1 MEPREEPARRSSV
14 FARARR
20 WLGLFAAP
28 ESRRGRRLALLALLI
43 LTGLCLVLN
52 AALSTGS
59 FPVLTLVV
67 PIVFGGLL
75 LTPRALLVL
84 FVAVLAA
91 LIAENLW
98 ISNDVVHPGAYV
110 VLAIVAGIAF
120 QQSLDRERLGLSL
133 GRGEQMLLE
142 LRDRLLSQGELPPLP
157 DGWHA
162 EIEQQSAGG
171 ASFGGDFLV
180 ATLTEG
186 GRSLECVL
194 VDVSGKGVDAG
205 TRALM
210 LSGALGGLLGAVPPH
225 RFLPSANQYLLRQHW
240 DEGFAT
246 ALHLTVELSTGH
258 YRLSNAGHPPAVHY
272 VGGTGR
278 WEVVEPPGTVLGLLP
293 DAEFGAVE
301 GELRPYD
308 ALLLYTDGVVEVPGR
323 DLAVGIDRLLGAAER
338 LIPRGFDGGALRL
351 VQDTAPTAT
360 DDRALVLLWRS

>member
-1 MEPREEPARRSSV
+1 MEPREEPARTSSV
-14 FARARR
+14 VARGRR
-20 WLGLFAAP
+20 WLGMFAAP
-28 ESRRGRRLALLALLI
+28 ESKRGQRLALLALLI
-43 LTGLCLVLN
+43 LIGLYVVLN
-52 AALSTGS
+52 AAVGVAS

-84 FVAVLAA
+84 FIAVLAA
-91 LIAENLW
+91 VIADNLGVG
-98 ISNDVVHPGAYV
+98 NNVVHPGTYV
-110 VLAIVAGIAF
+110 VLVIVAGIAL
-120 QQSLDRERLGLSL
+120 QQSVDRERLGLTV
-133 GRGEQMLLE
+133 GRGEQMLIE
-142 LRDRLLSQGELPPLP
+142 LRDRLLGQGELPPLP

-162 EIEQQSAGG
+162 EIEQRSAGG

-180 ATLTEG
+180 ATLTDG

-210 LSGALGGLLGAVPPH
+210 LSGALGGLLGAVPPQ
-225 RFLPSANQYLLRQHW
+225 RFLSSANDYLLRQHW
-240 DEGFAT
+240 EEGFAT
-246 ALHLTVELSTGH
+246 ALHLTVELSTGR

-272 VGGTGR
+272 VSGTGR

-351 VQDTAPTAT
+351 LQDTAPPAT
-360 DDRALVLLWRS
+360 DDRALVLLWRN